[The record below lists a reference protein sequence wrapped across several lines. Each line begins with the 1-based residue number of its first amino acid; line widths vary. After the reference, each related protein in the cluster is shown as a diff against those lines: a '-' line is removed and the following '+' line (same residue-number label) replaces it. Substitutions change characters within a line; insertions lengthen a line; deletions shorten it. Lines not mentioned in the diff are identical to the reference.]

1 MAFVSVRMCDVTYE
15 CVSVVHKNLMS
26 YNLIFTTSLARY
38 WLAGVDR
45 AIRLSLALPSGGVLC
60 ARVSLVLKQR
70 TDEVDLHSRH
80 QHHHQ
85 HVGHGPHVDSVVVG
99 LLYVAV
105 AGFEGSEQRL
115 YLKALPQPGF
125 NTVDGVLESRGTK
138 RLVVVWVIL
147 ISHRSILEL
156 ESNNTE

>member
-85 HVGHGPHVDSVVVG
+85 HVGHGPHVDPVVVG

-125 NTVDGVLESRGTK
+125 NTVNGVLESKDREI
-138 RLVVVWVIL
+138 VVWVIV
-147 ISHRSILEL
+147 IVIKPPW
-156 ESNNTE
+156 N

>member
-1 MAFVSVRMCDVTYE
+1 M
-15 CVSVVHKNLMS
+15 
-26 YNLIFTTSLARY
+26 
-38 WLAGVDR
+38 
-45 AIRLSLALPSGGVLC
+45 
-60 ARVSLVLKQR
+60 SLVVEQR
-70 TDEVDLHSRH
+70 ADEVDLHPRH